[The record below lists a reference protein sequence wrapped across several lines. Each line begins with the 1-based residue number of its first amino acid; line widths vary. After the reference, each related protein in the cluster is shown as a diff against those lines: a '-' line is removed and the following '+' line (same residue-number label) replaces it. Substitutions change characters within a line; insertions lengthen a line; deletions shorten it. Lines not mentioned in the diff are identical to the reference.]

1 MTFGSV
7 ATSARTA
14 IGSVFESVGSLSPN
28 GWPWTEPPGRFS
40 PFKTLVFAAL
50 FVPAAGTA
58 YGYLTDALGAR
69 PLIEANHQ
77 TGLWMIRFFLLA
89 LAITP
94 LRQILQWPRLLLVR
108 RMIGVAAFAYGL
120 AHISLYTA
128 DEKFALG
135 TVGSEIVLRIYLTIG
150 FTALVGLG
158 LLAATSTDGMV
169 RRLGARRWR
178 NLHRLGYG
186 IGVLACIHY
195 FMQSKADVW
204 EATWIA
210 GLFGWL
216 IGYRV
221 LAALTGR
228 KRRVPLSSVGLLSIG
243 AAALTAFGEA
253 AYYWWKLGIAPSKVL
268 AFDLTFSLALGP
280 RPTWIVLA
288 VGLVVTAA
296 GVAGAIARRY
306 LQRRTA
312 KVDRKRTL
320 AA

>member
-1 MTFGSV
+1 M
-7 ATSARTA
+7 A
-14 IGSVFESVGSLSPN
+14 
-28 GWPWTEPPGRFS
+28 
-40 PFKTLVFAAL
+40 LVFAAL

-108 RMIGVAAFAYGL
+108 RMIGVAAFVYGL

-169 RRLGARRWR
+169 RRLGVRR
-178 NLHRLGYG
+178 
-186 IGVLACIHY
+186 
-195 FMQSKADVW
+195 
-204 EATWIA
+204 
-210 GLFGWL
+210 
-216 IGYRV
+216 
-221 LAALTGR
+221 
-228 KRRVPLSSVGLLSIG
+228 
-243 AAALTAFGEA
+243 
-253 AYYWWKLGIAPSKVL
+253 
-268 AFDLTFSLALGP
+268 
-280 RPTWIVLA
+280 
-288 VGLVVTAA
+288 
-296 GVAGAIARRY
+296 
-306 LQRRTA
+306 
-312 KVDRKRTL
+312 
-320 AA
+320 

>member
-7 ATSARTA
+7 AASARTA
-14 IGSVFESVGSLSPN
+14 VGCVFEGVGRISEN
-28 GWPWTEPPGRFS
+28 GLPWREPPGRFS

-50 FVPAAGTA
+50 FVPGIWAA
-58 YGYLTDALGAR
+58 YGYATDALGAR

-120 AHISLYTA
+120 AHVFLYTA

-135 TVGSEIVLRIYLTIG
+135 TVASEIVLRIYLTIG

-169 RRLGARRWR
+169 RRLGSARWR

-221 LAALTGR
+221 LAALAGR
-228 KRRVPLSSVGLLSIG
+228 KRRVSLWAVGGLSVG

-253 AYYWWKLGIAPSKVL
+253 AYYWWKLGIAPGKVL
-268 AFDLTFSLALGP
+268 AFNLTFSLALGP

-296 GVAGAIARRY
+296 GIMVAVV
-306 LQRRTA
+306 QRRLRRA
-312 KVDRKRTL
+312 GGIDRKRTL